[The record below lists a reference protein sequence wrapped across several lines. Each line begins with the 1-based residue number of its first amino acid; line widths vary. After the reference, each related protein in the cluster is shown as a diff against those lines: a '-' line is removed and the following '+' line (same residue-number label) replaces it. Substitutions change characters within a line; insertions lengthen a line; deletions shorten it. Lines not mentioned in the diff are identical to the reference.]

1 MLKRLRHNGHI
12 MNRLDAKTR
21 TQVLN
26 CLIEGCSIR
35 STVRMTGVSKK
46 AVSRLLVEAGAMAAE
61 YQDRVM
67 RNLTCRRIQVDE
79 LWTFCYAKEKNVTAE
94 IAAKVPG
101 AGSVWLWVAMDADT
115 KLVPCVMI
123 GDRNGATAHDFIS
136 DLASR
141 LRYRVQ
147 MTTDG
152 HRPYLEAVESAFGAQ
167 VDYAMLV
174 KLYGNDS
181 DAKSPERRYS
191 PGQCIG
197 TAPTVVNGNPDPN
210 HISTSFVERQNWT
223 VRTTMRRY
231 TRLSN
236 GFSRKIENHMAA
248 VALNYFAYNFC
259 KIHTSLRVTP
269 AMAAGVT
276 SRLMD
281 MSDLVALLVESES
294 EKAA

>member
-1 MLKRLRHNGHI
+1 

-21 TQVLN
+21 AAVLN
-26 CLIEGCSIR
+26 CLTEGCSIR

-46 AVSRLLVEAGAMAAE
+46 AVSRLLVEAGAVAAASH
-61 YQDRVM
+61 DPDT
-67 RNLTCRRIQVDE
+67 RNLPCRRIQVDE
-79 LWTFCYAKEKNVTAE
+79 LWTFCYAKAKNVTAE
-94 IAAKVPG
+94 IAAKAPG

-123 GDRNGATAHDFIS
+123 GDRNGDTAHEFIS

-147 MTTDG
+147 MTSDG
-152 HRPYLEAVESAFGAQ
+152 HRPYLEAIESAFGAQ
-167 VDYAMLV
+167 IDYAMLV
-174 KLYGNDS
+174 KLYGS
-181 DAKSPERRYS
+181 DPEGERRYS
-191 PGQCIG
+191 PAQCIG
-197 TAPTVVNGNPDPN
+197 AVPTVISGRPDPE
-210 HISTSFVERQNWT
+210 HISTSYVERQNWT

-259 KIHTSLRVTP
+259 KIHASLRVTP

-276 SRLMD
+276 DRLMD
-281 MSDLVALLVESES
+281 MSDLVAMLVESENA
-294 EKAA
+294 KAA